1 MAQGWKKGAKREAR
15 RLLQEARYDVRAPP
29 PRRPSPPAPLA
40 TSVGTVAPLR
50 LLSVG
55 PGPARARY
63 FIFHHIPIT
72 PIGGPGP
79 GPGPVF
85 YLSSPYTHHSYWQVF
100 YLSSLYTHHSTI
112 PKNGRVVFLGK
123 IKEYV
128 ACKQPNKEDKIK
140 TKLTWEGL
148 K

>member
-1 MAQGWKKGAKREAR
+1 MIQNLNLTQVFLTFPIAGHARPGWAEIR
-15 RLLQEARYDVRAPP
+15 
-29 PRRPSPPAPLA
+29 S
-40 TSVGTVAPLR
+40 
-50 LLSVG
+50 G

-79 GPGPVF
+79 GPGPAF

-100 YLSSLYTHHSTI
+100 YLSSPYTHHSYWQVFYFSSLYSHQSTI
-112 PKNGRVVFLGK
+112 PKNSRVVFLGK

-128 ACKQPNKEDKIK
+128 ACKQPDKEDKIPSK
-140 TKLTWEGL
+140 VTREGS
-148 K
+148 KCKSVFS